1 MNIETDP
8 RVAKEINKLNLTDRA
23 KIREYIDL
31 FREYGFTLG
40 PKYLKKVDK
49 SIWELRPDR
58 WRLFILVV
66 SPKHIIIHLMY
77 KQSQQMTKK
86 TKKILNQRAKE
97 YL

>member
-1 MNIETDP
+1 MNIDTDP
-8 RVAKEINKLNLTDRA
+8 RVAKEINKLSQGDRA

-49 SIWELRPDR
+49 LIWELRPDR

-66 SPKHIIIHLMY
+66 SPKHIIVHLMY
-77 KQSQQMTKK
+77 KQSQQITRK
-86 TKKILNQRAKE
+86 TRKILDQRTKE

>member
-40 PKYLKKVDK
+40 P
-49 SIWELRPDR
+49 
-58 WRLFILVV
+58 